1 MRTLFD
7 RPLALFLLA
16 RHAEAGAALP
26 DAHAARPNVLLLPV
40 ADGPCLRIGGKEEAW
55 RNRRDHRAP
64 WEGSGARPRARGS
77 PAADQRAA
85 FAAWRRAG
93 GCACPASDAP

>member
-7 RPLALFLLA
+7 RPLALFVLA

-26 DAHAARPNVLLLPV
+26 DAHAARPNVLLLPI
-40 ADGPCLRIGGKEEAW
+40 AEGPKETRSDGPCLRIGGKEEAW

-64 WEGSGARPRARGS
+64 WDGSGARPRARGI
-77 PAADQRAA
+77 AAAV
-85 FAAWRRAG
+85 RRAQRR
-93 GCACPASDAP
+93 